1 MKVYRDC
8 LNGIPQ
14 LDNPAFLT
22 VFDANGNN
30 AVVSGGPAAKAGI
43 RNRDIITKINDMP
56 VNERNNLAGLLAE
69 FAPGDK
75 INLTVLRDGQ
85 QRTLE
90 VELGQLRQ

>member
-1 MKVYRDC
+1 
-8 LNGIPQ
+8 
-14 LDNPAFLT
+14 
-22 VFDANGNN
+22 
-30 AVVSGGPAAKAGI
+30 
-43 RNRDIITKINDMP
+43 MP